1 MLRLDPND
9 PADRLLL
16 KELHGEIVS
25 FNEWLDAMEDLEDEP
40 DCTQILQERGL
51 RREDVL
57 RDAKVFRGDFHARL
71 KARDIPA
78 DDRFAL
84 CRLLSEQAEEYP
96 SQELL
101 RIYCEVLCGYNFLLD
116 SGPVGSIPDDLTD
129 HEEQMILQY
138 LDLQNEMDK
147 LLQTLFQHQE
157 LAVKFT
163 EVAKQ
168 KRSPRPVSCDTE
180 RRYEIFRCFT
190 AHYDL
195 PGKGDGHILLDNIAG
210 YIQIAAAS
218 PVLRSVEPL
227 LLFRLLTRRQK
238 YMCNTPDLAVDLA
251 ALWTQDK
258 NKVDSDNGRNFKQY
272 RKNLQFFADLC
283 KIYEKDRHTDLPLCW
298 YGLDQITVL
307 GEFYRNEMSKGWTYT
322 DCEPEFPFIP
332 TVDGLVEDCSF
343 SCFKNGQDDNVVLQ
357 DSELPA
363 KELWRFQLSEDPIII
378 ASLDRISN
386 YMNTHAAELTNA
398 FLSAGPAEVKSLC
411 QKVLEHSHIRPL
423 KRTQDLPLYLASIND
438 GLMELQDY
446 FANQY
451 LIQAGLALTNR
462 PLTKNPIP
470 PE

>member
-16 KELHGEIVS
+16 KELHGEVVS
-25 FNEWLDAMEDLEDEP
+25 FTEWLNAMEDLEDEP
-40 DCTQILQERGL
+40 DCTQILREHGL

-57 RDAKVFRGDFHARL
+57 RDVKTYREDFYSRLLDRGL
-71 KARDIPA
+71 PT

-84 CRLLSEQAEEYP
+84 CRLLSEQAEEDP

-116 SGPVGSIPDDLTD
+116 SGPMDSIPDDLVD
-129 HEEQMILQY
+129 HEDQMILQY
-138 LDLQNEMDK
+138 LDFQNERNS
-147 LLQTLFQHQE
+147 LLQTLVQRQE
-157 LAVKFT
+157 LAAKFT
-163 EVAKQ
+163 EVTKQ

-180 RRYEIFRCFT
+180 RRYEIFQCFT
-190 AHYDL
+190 AQYDL

-238 YMCNTPDLAVDLA
+238 YMCNTPDLAVDLT

-272 RKNLQFFADLC
+272 RKNLQFFANLC
-283 KIYEKDRHTDLPLCW
+283 KIYEKDEHVDIPLCW

-307 GEFYRNEMSKGWTYT
+307 GKFYRNEMSKGWTYI
-322 DCEPEFPFIP
+322 DCESEFPFIP
-332 TVDGLVEDCSF
+332 TADGLVEDCSF
-343 SCFKNGQDDNVVLQ
+343 TCFENGQDDNVVLQ

-386 YMNTHAAELTNA
+386 YMNAHAAELTNA

-411 QKVLEHSHIRPL
+411 QKVLECSSIRPV
-423 KRTQDLPLYLASIND
+423 KRTQHLPLYLASIND

-451 LIQAGLALTNR
+451 LVQTGLALTNG
-462 PLTKNPIP
+462 
-470 PE
+470 